1 MYPSWTP
8 LWIAASLEKG
18 LRWVGLTFNPR
29 FSPDGKR
36 LAFSMNIENT
46 GVEDFRRAVIIYR

>member
-1 MYPSWTP
+1 MFGPSD
-8 LWIAASLEKG
+8 
-18 LRWVGLTFNPR
+18 FNPR

-46 GVEDFRRAVIIYR
+46 GVEGFRRAVTIYQ